1 MAYPRA
7 WIDETRARILA
18 DPVHLAHVIGAET
31 EWFHKLWIE
40 WTLRHPFTL
49 LEGPRGFGKS
59 YVATVIVSI
68 WWILNDFN
76 TRILVLE
83 FLAQGRKTLIGLV
96 ADRVFEVTN
105 LDDDRLDPAPDTGCR
120 WRSDHIAGI
129 GRRGDKFV
137 VVLDLER
144 LLSDD
149 TPTLITNST
158 NLDAA

>member
-1 MAYPRA
+1 MCEISKLPNAPQQLLGMIDVRGTAVPVIDLRTKFGLPR
-7 WIDETRARILA
+7 ID
-18 DPVHLAHVIGAET
+18 
-31 EWFHKLWIE
+31 
-40 WTLRHPFTL
+40 
-49 LEGPRGFGKS
+49 
-59 YVATVIVSI
+59 ATP
-68 WWILNDFN
+68 N

-105 LDDDRLDPAPDTGCR
+105 LDDDRLDAAPDTGCR

-144 LLSDD
+144 LLADD
-149 TPTLITNST
+149 TPTLITDT
-158 NLDAA
+158 ANLSAA